1 MKKKNKEEIFAII
14 TSFIIAVPILVIVWW
29 LYNFAVYV
37 YDGTYIPMWIEFN
50 RWVHSLFV

>member
-1 MKKKNKEEIFAII
+1 MNKEEIFAII
-14 TSFIIAVPILVIVWW
+14 TSFIIAIPVLVIVWW